1 MTERKKNTEK
11 KRKERF
17 CTMQISRKKNV
28 LNASKYDLRK
38 TII

>member
-11 KRKERF
+11 KEKKDFALCKFQE
-17 CTMQISRKKNV
+17 KKNV
-28 LNASKYDLRK
+28 LSASKYDLRK